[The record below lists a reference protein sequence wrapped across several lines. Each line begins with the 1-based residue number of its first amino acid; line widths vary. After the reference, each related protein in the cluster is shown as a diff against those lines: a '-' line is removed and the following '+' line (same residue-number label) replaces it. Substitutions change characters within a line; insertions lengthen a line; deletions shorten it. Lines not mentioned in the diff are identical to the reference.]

1 VNPRIAIVSDPL
13 VQRGGAER
21 VVETIAKAFPE
32 APVYAIVYS
41 PKSGPASI
49 ADRVVPSFLQRVPG
63 AVSHHRLFV
72 PFFPLAIES
81 FDLSAYDVIISS
93 HHTAAKGLL
102 RNAAQ
107 RHICYCHTPM
117 RAIWEIPHQELRTL
131 PRPLRPIAAVMMSRM
146 RTWDAA
152 AAVRVD
158 QFVANSAVTQ
168 ERIAKHYG
176 RLSVL
181 VHPPIDTRHFTPGP
195 DAVEDYYLVA
205 SRNVPYKRIDVAVE
219 ATRLAKRR
227 LVITGSKSAQ
237 FDAPHVRQLGHVT
250 DAELLHLMRG
260 AKALLFPGLEDFGMT
275 PVEMMACGRPV
286 IAFAKGGALETV
298 VEGVS
303 GVLVE
308 EQTSQA
314 FARAIRRFE
323 RMTFDPAIVRRHAE
337 RFSTERFVAALQEI
351 VYENGAYSV
360 ASSSGQARRQPEFS
374 PA

>member
-1 VNPRIAIVSDPL
+1 MTAKSPRVAIVSDPL

-32 APVYAIVYS
+32 APIYAIVYS
-41 PKSGPASI
+41 AKTGPASLAPRI
-49 ADRVVPSFLQRVPG
+49 IPSFLQRVPG

-117 RAIWEIPHQELRTL
+117 RAIWERPHQELETVPRAL
-131 PRPLRPIAAVMMSRM
+131 RPLAAMTMSRM

-158 QFVANSAVTQ
+158 QFVANSAITQ

-181 VHPPIDTRHFTPGP
+181 VHPPIDTKHFVPGP
-195 DAVEDYYLVA
+195 TAVEDYYLVA
-205 SRNVPYKRIDVAVE
+205 SRNVPYKRIDIAVE

-227 LVITGSKSAQ
+227 LILTGCRSAQ
-237 FDAPHVRQLGHVT
+237 FEAPHVEQLGHVT
-250 DAELLHLMRG
+250 DQDLLRLMRG
-260 AKALLFPGLEDFGMT
+260 ARALLFPGLEDFGMT

-286 IAFAKGGALETV
+286 IAFGQGGALETV
-298 VEGVS
+298 IEGVS
-303 GVLVE
+303 GLLVA
-308 EQTSQA
+308 EQSPQA
-314 FARAIRRFE
+314 FAQAIRKFE
-323 RMTFDPAIVRRHAE
+323 RLTFDPAAIRRHAE
-337 RFSTERFVAALQEI
+337 RFSTERFVASLRDI
-351 VYENGAYSV
+351 VYDVPGYAV
-360 ASSSGQARRQPEFS
+360 ATSSGW
-374 PA
+374 